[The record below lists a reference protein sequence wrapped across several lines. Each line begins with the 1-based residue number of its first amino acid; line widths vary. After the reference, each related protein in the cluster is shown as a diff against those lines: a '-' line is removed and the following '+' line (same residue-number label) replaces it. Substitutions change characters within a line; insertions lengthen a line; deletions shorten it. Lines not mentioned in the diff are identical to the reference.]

1 MRIVLLHSPLVGPTT
16 WSAVA
21 SQLRHAVDHVVVPDL
36 RSAVTG
42 DPPYLRAV
50 GRVVA
55 SAVDR
60 APDDGP
66 LLLVGH
72 SGAGPLMPGVADE
85 CPAVVDALVYVDA
98 GLPRPGTTWF
108 ERAPEDLADRVRH
121 LQKDGRL
128 PPWDDWFEPGAVAAL
143 VPDSTVLARFRHEL
157 PRLPMA
163 VLAEPTPPVAWTGPS
178 GYVLLSEGYRDDADA
193 ARDNGWPVFEYPSHH
208 LAMLTEP
215 GQITHALVRLCR
227 LLVTG

>member
-21 SQLRHAVDHVVVPDL
+21 TQLRRAGEQVVVPDL

-42 DPPYLRAV
+42 EPPFLRAA

-60 APDDGP
+60 APEDGP

-72 SGAGPLMPGVADE
+72 SGVGPLMPGIADGCRTAIE
-85 CPAVVDALVYVDA
+85 ALVYVDA
-98 GLPRPGTTWF
+98 GLPHPGSNWF
-108 ERAPEDLADRVRH
+108 ERAPKDLADHVRH
-121 LQKDGRL
+121 LQTDGTL
-128 PPWDDWFEPGAVAAL
+128 PPWDEWFQPGAVAAL
-143 VPDSTVLARFRHEL
+143 IPDPTVLARFRHEL
-157 PRLPMA
+157 PRLPIA
-163 VLAEPTPPVAWTGPS
+163 FLAEPTPPVTWTDPC
-178 GYVLLSEGYRDDADA
+178 GYLLLSEGYRAEADE
-193 ARDNGWPVFEYPSHH
+193 ARRQSRPVVEYLSHH

-215 GQITHALVRLCR
+215 GEIADALSRLCR